1 MDKRVFL
8 DNKSISDVANLLMFG
23 TPNAGV
29 GRTCGIGVLT
39 DCSSKIVRFRLK
51 QEHHTIKL
59 QQIHL
64 ITRIDIC
71 KSWRDLWTRF
81 FCVENMFQ
89 DIKAIIAKIRAWIKS
104 ELIPSTSYI

>member
-1 MDKRVFL
+1 
-8 DNKSISDVANLLMFG
+8 MFG

-29 GRTCGIGVLT
+29 GRICGTGVLT

-64 ITRIDIC
+64 TTRIDIC
-71 KSWRDLWTRF
+71 KS
-81 FCVENMFQ
+81 
-89 DIKAIIAKIRAWIKS
+89 
-104 ELIPSTSYI
+104 